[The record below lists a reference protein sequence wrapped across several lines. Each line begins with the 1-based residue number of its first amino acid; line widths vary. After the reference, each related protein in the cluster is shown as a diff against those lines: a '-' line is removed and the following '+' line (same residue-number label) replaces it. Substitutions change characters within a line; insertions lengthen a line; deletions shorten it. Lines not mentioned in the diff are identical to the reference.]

1 MGLGV
6 QLRTPGKNVQSIIH
20 RTIRSPQRQERR
32 YGPLPDN
39 LPRFGEKPKKGREEV
54 NPVLVLT
61 RLSKTP

>member
-6 QLRTPGKNVQSIIH
+6 QQRTPGKNVQSIIH

-39 LPRFGEKPKKGREEV
+39 TQIRGEAD
-54 NPVLVLT
+54 T
-61 RLSKTP
+61 